1 MGTRQAQL
9 KSWAK
14 QVWPYAERDAV
25 EITPVSGDASF
36 RRYFRLADGQR
47 ALIGVDAPP
56 DKENSEP
63 FVRIATE
70 WFAKG
75 IRVPQVIADDLELG
89 FMLLEDFADQQL
101 LPILEQDASDT
112 PYQQALQSLVGIQ
125 MLPAVGLPPYDSAV
139 LTREMELFP
148 EWFLGSLLG
157 MSDEQI
163 ATQWRPLLDKTYEL
177 LIQSALIQPQ
187 VCVHRDYH
195 SRNLMPLADG
205 GLGIIDFQDA
215 LIGPITYDLVSLLR
229 DSYIDWSDEQVA
241 DWVESYRMQLL
252 DTGFALPSDSEFL
265 KQFDL
270 MGMQRQLKVVG
281 IFSRLWLRDGKEGY
295 LKDIPRTFGYLLNA
309 AKKYPEFAELRQALE
324 ALIPSMKAN
333 EDLNRYPLAPWVTQ

>member
-1 MGTRQAQL
+1 
-9 KSWAK
+9 
-14 QVWPYAERDAV
+14 
-25 EITPVSGDASF
+25 
-36 RRYFRLADGQR
+36 
-47 ALIGVDAPP
+47 
-56 DKENSEP
+56 
-63 FVRIATE
+63 
-70 WFAKG
+70 
-75 IRVPQVIADDLELG
+75 
-89 FMLLEDFADQQL
+89 
-101 LPILEQDASDT
+101 
-112 PYQQALQSLVGIQ
+112 
-125 MLPAVGLPPYDSAV
+125 
-139 LTREMELFP
+139 
-148 EWFLGSLLG
+148 
-157 MSDEQI
+157 
-163 ATQWRPLLDKTYEL
+163 
-177 LIQSALIQPQ
+177 
-187 VCVHRDYH
+187 
-195 SRNLMPLADG
+195 MPLADG